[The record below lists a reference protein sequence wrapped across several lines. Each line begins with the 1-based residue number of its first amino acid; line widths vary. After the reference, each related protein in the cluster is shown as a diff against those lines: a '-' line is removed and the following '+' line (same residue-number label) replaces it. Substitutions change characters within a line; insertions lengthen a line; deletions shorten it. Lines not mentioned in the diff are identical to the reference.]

1 MAIVIKTND
10 MQTYMVWIHWNFE
23 INMCYRKYELERA
36 STTIHGIPTLA
47 IWITNVVREH
57 WLARGTFDG
66 QDVVS
71 FSIPPSTKACSY
83 KRIKA
88 CGNHFC
94 VDDQT
99 SVGCVT
105 YDSRVAS
112 FFSHNNVDD
121 NHHPSRQLQYV
132 GVLKDILQLDY
143 KTMSTPIVLFQCDW
157 VRNASD
163 NRGNS
168 TYKRDDTKF
177 LMANFKHMLSEDI
190 EPFVFPSQV
199 QQGFYVNDQHTPW
212 WKVILHG
219 GRTYSYHRIGV
230 YFLTPMEST

>member
-1 MAIVIKTND
+1 
-10 MQTYMVWIHWNFE
+10 
-23 INMCYRKYELERA
+23 
-36 STTIHGIPTLA
+36 
-47 IWITNVVREH
+47 
-57 WLARGTFDG
+57 
-66 QDVVS
+66 
-71 FSIPPSTKACSY
+71 
-83 KRIKA
+83 
-88 CGNHFC
+88 